1 VTGTFRPGR
10 RIACVAVL
18 AAVTAVPLA
27 ACAAGYQAETSR
39 ERTTLTSVSG
49 AKGALTLRN
58 VFLVGPGSPGGS
70 LPLYLAMFNGGTSND
85 RLVSVSSPDASSA
98 TVPSDTA
105 LPAPGQLLYNEGDA
119 AVPQLT
125 GLKVAVLVG
134 QTVPVTL
141 TFAEAGDVTL
151 TVPVEAVSNGL
162 PGPSAIPSPTA
173 SAHAAASS
181 GGTAP
186 VRVPATAT
194 ATATSTATATPTATV
209 TSTATVTP

>member
-10 RIACVAVL
+10 RLACVAVL

-58 VFLVGPGSPGGS
+58 VFFVGRASSGGA
-70 LPLYLAMFNGGTSND
+70 LPLYLAIFNGGTSSD
-85 RLVSVSSPDASSA
+85 RLVSVSSPQASGG

-105 LPAPGQLLYNEGDA
+105 LPGGGQLVFNEGDA

-125 GLKVAVLVG
+125 GLKSDVLVG
-134 QTVPVTL
+134 QTVALTL
-141 TFAEAGDVTL
+141 TFAQTGDVTL

-162 PGPSAIPSPTA
+162 PGPSPIATPT
-173 SAHAAASS
+173 
-181 GGTAP
+181 
-186 VRVPATAT
+186 ATAT
-194 ATATSTATATPTATV
+194 ATATGSAPGASPSA
-209 TSTATVTP
+209 SAPAGASSSAPAGP